1 MPEGG
6 KLTVKAEEL
15 AGGVVLQFTDTGVGM
30 DEATKDKIF
39 NPFFTTKDT
48 GTGLGLA
55 MTHKIIQEHGGEIK
69 VDSLIGKGTTFTL
82 TIPGVQG

>member
-6 KLTVKAEEL
+6 NLTVTAEEL
-15 AGGVVLQFTDTGVGM
+15 AGGVVVQFTDSGVGI

-55 MTHKIIQEHGGEIK
+55 MTHKIIQEHGGNIE
-69 VDSLIGKGTTFTL
+69 VDSVIGKGTIFTL
-82 TIPGVQG
+82 RFPRVQG